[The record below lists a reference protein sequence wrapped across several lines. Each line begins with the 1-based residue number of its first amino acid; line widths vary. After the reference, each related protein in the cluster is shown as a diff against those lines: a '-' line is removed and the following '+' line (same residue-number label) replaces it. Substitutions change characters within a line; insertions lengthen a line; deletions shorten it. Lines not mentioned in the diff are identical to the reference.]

1 MKTIIFLVLL
11 HAICLICVVPCGYD
25 NVNVTVS
32 DGTDTTSV
40 SLKRPISLL
49 NVYFGP
55 FVVKKMDRD
64 GRAAFYVGYDFQD
77 VESCHR
83 LSTKLS
89 TINNDS
95 NISSFTDRPDIW
107 AKID

>member
-1 MKTIIFLVLL
+1 VKTIIFLVLL
-11 HAICLICVVPCGYD
+11 HATCFVCLVPRGYD
-25 NVNVTVS
+25 EVSVIIS
-32 DGTDTTSV
+32 DGKDTTSV

-49 NVYFGP
+49 NVYYGP

-89 TINNDS
+89 TINNAN
-95 NISSFTDRPDIW
+95 NIYSFTDRPYIW